1 VVNLPDSTSEER
13 VFKARWPVH
22 ARYKPNFRSWHEAD
36 LRLAA
41 PEGRFTAALP
51 TLGAECLVSGGKPT
65 VFQRALKV
73 G

>member
-1 VVNLPDSTSEER
+1 MKTTVLGADRLNRQHKS
-13 VFKARWPVH
+13 
-22 ARYKPNFRSWHEAD
+22 D
-36 LRLAA
+36 LRLTGSKG
-41 PEGRFTAALP
+41 PFTSGLS